1 MTTSQPNSSVP
12 TETLIREAHDHFRN
26 ALLELS
32 SVEQHQATPGKWSP
46 LQHLEHLRLVNAS
59 FTRYLMSEKEKLRAK
74 FGLADRPSRSYS
86 DMDTVINRYF
96 AQPVKA
102 PEALVP
108 PELGSQEASHIHAN
122 SMDTLNGLLQALRAW
137 TESERDLYLVPHPFL
152 GSLTVRE
159 MLYFNALHIRHHER
173 LAGLK

>member
-1 MTTSQPNSSVP
+1 MTPSDSISSSAP
-12 TETLIREAHDHFRN
+12 ELLIREAHDHFWN
-26 ALLELS
+26 AVLS
-32 SVEQHQATPGKWSP
+32 LTRAEQHQSPGGKWSP

-59 FTRYLMSEKEKLRAK
+59 FSRYLLSDKEKLKFK
-74 FGLADRPSRSYS
+74 FGLSDRPSRSFS

-108 PELGSQEASHIHAN
+108 PGEGSEETSVLHAN
-122 SMDTLNGLLQALRAW
+122 SLSALNGLLQALQSW
-137 TESERDLYLVPHPFL
+137 SEIERDQYLVPHPFL
-152 GSLTVRE
+152 GALTVRE

-173 LAGLK
+173 LAGI